1 MTKKLSERIAE
12 RATAKVQGRNAK
24 NKAQFLSVR
33 HEVEEAL
40 GENWTVKDIWETLHE
55 EGAISFSY
63 EAFRNHV
70 NAWKHSNPETNKP
83 AVSIKQKS
91 TPEKNSKN
99 EPSKLQEKPK
109 GFFINP
115 SPKKEDYF

>member
-33 HEVEEAL
+33 NEVEEAL

-63 EAFRNHV
+63 EAFRKHV
-70 NAWKHSNPETNKP
+70 NAWKNHKPEPPKNHQKEEAAPQISKSYELPGFKWNPIP
-83 AVSIKQKS
+83 
-91 TPEKNSKN
+91 
-99 EPSKLQEKPK
+99 
-109 GFFINP
+109 NP
-115 SPKKEDYF
+115 DELY

>member
-24 NKAQFLSVR
+24 NKAQFLNVR
-33 HEVEEAL
+33 DEVEEAL

-70 NAWKHSNPETNKP
+70 NAWKNNLETNKP
-83 AVSIKQKS
+83 SVSMKQTS
-91 TPEKNSKN
+91 TPEKNSQN
-99 EPSKLQEKPK
+99 EPSKLQDKPL
-109 GFFINP
+109 GFIFDS
-115 SPKKEDYF
+115 SPKKEDYL

>member
-70 NAWKHSNPETNKP
+70 NAWKNNPS
-83 AVSIKQKS
+83 VSIKQKS
-91 TPEKNSKN
+91 TPEKNSKT
-99 EPSKLQEKPK
+99 
-109 GFFINP
+109 NP
-115 SPKKEDYF
+115 ASFKTNR

>member
-12 RATAKVQGRNAK
+12 RATEKVQGRNAK

-33 HEVEEAL
+33 DEVEEAL

-63 EAFRNHV
+63 EAFRKHV
-70 NAWKHSNPETNKP
+70 NAWKSNPETKKP
-83 AVSIKQKS
+83 LVSIKQNS
-91 TPEKNSKN
+91 TPEKEIKN
-99 EPSKLQEKPK
+99 EPSRIQEKPK
-109 GFFINP
+109 GFVFDS
-115 SPKKEDYF
+115 SPKKEDYL

>member
-12 RATAKVQGRNAK
+12 RATEKVQGRNAK

-33 HEVEEAL
+33 DEVEEAL

-63 EAFRNHV
+63 EAFRKHV
-70 NAWKHSNPETNKP
+70 NAWKNSPETKNLS
-83 AVSIKQKS
+83 VSIKQNN
-91 TPEKNSKN
+91 TPEKEIKKN
-99 EPSKLQEKPK
+99 EPSKIQEKPK
-109 GFFINP
+109 GFTFDS
-115 SPKKEDYF
+115 SPKKEDYL